1 MAGRRGRPRARFR
14 HRCDL
19 PTRNSLPHPCALVQS
34 LRENGCIDCLQA
46 AIGCA
51 VASGAVLS
59 VAERTALFVAADG
72 YVLHAVPANGGGVDR
87 HVRDICTQ
95 RNNDCILHIA
105 RAQCVLEV
113 VAARRLLAVDY
124 ADMPP
129 ALASGAFGQPALLH
143 AHSTLAPVRD
153 RVRQLCR
160 ALAIGYVVTL
170 HDIDFAAAALDVGD
184 GEREARLAFVSEA
197 SARIAPSPFM
207 LNVLLA
213 ALGSSVTAQL
223 IENGVKPGA
232 TVAAPFP
239 AAGSSGEQPFQV
251 AVIGALGPHKG
262 LVFLRDVVAALP
274 ESVRVVILGYA
285 DGQVTPGWLQT
296 DRLWVHG
303 AFEPAE
309 LATIVRRY
317 GVTLAF
323 FPNRQPESYCYAL
336 SDGWCAGLPAL
347 GPAFGAIG
355 DRIAATGAGWTFER
369 DSTARGVAERLMASL
384 RVAGQ
389 KNAAVRRAVEQ
400 LRTPALMV
408 EQLGHVYEKNMKT
421 AHTPPDISAL
431 ESVAATHLNGS
442 FFRGELLRLSG
453 DIAFAQTQAEQTA
466 AALQSLTHEFD
477 GRGKWITT
485 LEKSLAD
492 VQAELRRV
500 EAARQ
505 AERVATT
512 AAREEDR
519 SHHAAAR
526 DQERVAAETARSHE
540 RAAAETARSHER
552 TAAEAALRLALHDAA
567 AAHASDRAAI
577 EAAREKER
585 TDAATARARDVAEF
599 ATTLA
604 QIRAE
609 IDDARHSERALAQAL
624 REQADAAHAREIAAL
639 HALHDAAARERSLR
653 EQALAEAT
661 LAASHAAHVKNAEK
675 LQRDVND
682 TLTIA
687 HRYEKTIA
695 QYDRALWA
703 LPSILRRWALKRA
716 HR

>member
-1 MAGRRGRPRARFR
+1 MGAGVCCVERTVSR
-14 HRCDL
+14 
-19 PTRNSLPHPCALVQS
+19 
-34 LRENGCIDCLQA
+34 LQA
-46 AIGCA
+46 AGAGVSVGIG
-51 VASGAVLS
+51 SAVLS
-59 VAERTALFVAADG
+59 AGVPMPTIVAADG

-87 HVRDICTQ
+87 HVRDICAL
-95 RNNDCILHIA
+95 RHNDCILHIA

-113 VAARRLLAVDY
+113 VGAQRLLAVDY
-124 ADMPP
+124 SDVPH
-129 ALASGAFGQPALLH
+129 ALANGAFGQPALLH

-153 RVRQLCR
+153 RVRQLCH
-160 ALAIGYVVTL
+160 ALAIDYVLTL
-170 HDIDFAAAALDVGD
+170 HDIDFAAAAVDVGD
-184 GEREARLAFVSEA
+184 GEREARLAFVSKA
-197 SARIAPSPFM
+197 SARIAPSPFIQ
-207 LNVLLA
+207 NVLLA
-213 ALGSSVTAQL
+213 ALGTSVTGQL

-232 TVAAPFP
+232 PVAAPII
-239 AAGSSGEQPFQV
+239 AAGSGGEQRFQV

-285 DGQVTPGWLQT
+285 DGQVTPGWLQP
-296 DRLWVHG
+296 DRLRVHG

-309 LATIVRRY
+309 LAAIVRRY

-323 FPNRQPESYCYAL
+323 FPNQQPESYCYAL

-355 DRIAATGAGWTFER
+355 DRIAATGAGWTFEV
-369 DSTARGVAERLMASL
+369 DSTAQRVAERLMASL
-384 RVAGQ
+384 RVAG
-389 KNAAVRRAVEQ
+389 KKSAAVRRAVEQ
-400 LRTPALMV
+400 LCTPALMV

-421 AHTPPDISAL
+421 THTPPDIAAL

-453 DIAFAQTQAEQTA
+453 DIAFAQAQAEQTA
-466 AALQSLTHEFD
+466 ASLQSLTHEFD
-477 GRGKWITT
+477 GRGKWIAT

-505 AERVATT
+505 AERVAAT

-519 SHHAAAR
+519 AHNAAAR
-526 DQERVAAETARSHE
+526 DQE
-540 RAAAETARSHER
+540 RAAAETARNHER
-552 TAAEAALRLALHDAA
+552 TAAEAALRVALHDAA

-585 TDAATARARDVAEF
+585 ADAATARAPDVAEF

-624 REQADAAHAREIAAL
+624 REQT
-639 HALHDAAARERSLR
+639 DAAARAQSLR
-653 EQALAEAT
+653 QQALAEAT
-661 LAASHAAHVKNAEK
+661 LAASHAAHVQNAEK

-695 QYDRALWA
+695 QYDRALSA

-716 HR
+716 NR